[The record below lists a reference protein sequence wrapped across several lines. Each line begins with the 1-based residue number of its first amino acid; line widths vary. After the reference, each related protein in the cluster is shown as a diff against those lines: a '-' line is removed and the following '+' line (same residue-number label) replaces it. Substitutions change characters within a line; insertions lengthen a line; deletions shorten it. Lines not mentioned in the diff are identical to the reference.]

1 MVYYYY
7 VSQQHTIT
15 NFVSEKKK
23 KKKKSYLTVQK
34 RMHMRRIIP
43 TTITIFFLCIGLLTC
58 DWITQNTFLSLDL
71 SRELRKHHLVFLG
84 KGLEKK
90 TKKNRHSPSQ
100 LACRQ
105 SHPVSPAVC
114 RSSTQLTSW
123 RRVPI
128 LLPPYVQGHSRSS
141 QQAGR

>member
-1 MVYYYY
+1 MSVNSTQYP
-7 VSQQHTIT
+7 IL
-15 NFVSEKKK
+15 FLKKK
-23 KKKKSYLTVQK
+23 KKKRYLTVQK
-34 RMHMRRIIP
+34 NMHMRRIIP

-84 KGLEKK
+84 KALEKK
-90 TKKNRHSPSQ
+90 QKKTDTVHHNL
-100 LACRQ
+100 LARQ

-123 RRVPI
+123 RSVPI